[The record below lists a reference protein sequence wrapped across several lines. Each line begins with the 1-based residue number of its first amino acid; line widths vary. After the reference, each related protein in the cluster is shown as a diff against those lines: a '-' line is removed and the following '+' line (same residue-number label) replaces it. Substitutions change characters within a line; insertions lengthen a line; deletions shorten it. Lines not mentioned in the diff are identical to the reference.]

1 MTNPVRNRLPAGL
14 LVVAVTSLCSC
25 SGSSVYVPTA
35 SVTQTGTFSDT
46 DMRMMATAMYASL
59 QKRLAAI
66 APMDSVK
73 PPVVALVHLNN
84 KTSEHIDTDAIA
96 DKLQIEMM
104 KAGSLRFVD
113 RSKLQEVSKEYD
125 LGGSGMINPE
135 TAKKAGNVTGA
146 DFLLTGDIGSIVK
159 SSGREQI
166 NFYRLSMRL
175 VSVETDELVWADDFE
190 LKKSSTKGILDW

>member
-1 MTNPVRNRLPAGL
+1 MPHPVRNRLAGAL
-14 LVVAVTSLCSC
+14 FVVAVTSLCSC
-25 SGSSVYVPTA
+25 SGSSVYVPTE

-59 QKRLAAI
+59 QKRLQVI
-66 APMDSVK
+66 APADSGK
-73 PPVVALVHLNN
+73 PPVVALLHLNN

-96 DKLQIEMM
+96 DKLQIEMI
-104 KAGSLRFVD
+104 KAGTLRFVD
-113 RSKLQEVSKEYD
+113 RSKLQEVSKEFD

-146 DFLLTGDIGSIVK
+146 DFLLTGDVGSIVK
-159 SSGREQI
+159 SSGTKQL

-175 VSVETDELVWADDFE
+175 VQVDTDELVWADEFE
-190 LKKSSTKGILDW
+190 IKKASSKGLMDW